1 MTVTCTPGVI
11 LVLLRPAVTS
21 TLLHVAQR
29 SVQTARVLST
39 SAAPRPA
46 KPIATVLQTTSAQ
59 GEQMRV
65 LTARSALAAVKLK
78 VPSVKVTKSAS
89 TLAA

>member
-1 MTVTCTPGVI
+1 M
-11 LVLLRPAVTS
+11 LLRPAVTS

-39 SAAPRPA
+39 PAVPRPA
-46 KPIATVLQTTSAQ
+46 QPIVTVLQTTSAQ
-59 GEQMRV
+59 AEQMRIR
-65 LTARSALAAVKLK
+65 TAQSALAAVKLK